1 MVAWHY
7 TTQATGTALYH
18 RLPHARWGAMSVTMP
33 VRYYNFL
40 IGHIRSRSQ
49 VRNWI
54 SKRKE
59 YLRLGYLELEQEP
72 VVVSFLWCFPEALLL
87 DGNSF
92 GCSPEAF
99 ARERSRCLCV
109 EWGCV
114 GLAETVADTGG
125 LAVAVDAMPL
135 VPAPSCA
142 NAPPPL
148 STELLAA
155 LPTLMLDLTPRTWL
169 LVLLLVAQVAPPWD
183 FVSKISKCHTIIEIH
198 RAETRA
204 ETCHVWLSNCAAMRR
219 FSFVWMSKLL

>member
-1 MVAWHY
+1 MRSDVCN
-7 TTQATGTALYH
+7 G
-18 RLPHARWGAMSVTMP
+18 ARH
-33 VRYYNFL
+33 YNFL
-40 IGHIRSRSQ
+40 TGYIRSCDQ
-49 VRNWI
+49 AHNWVQEKAV
-54 SKRKE
+54 SPTS
-59 YLRLGYLELEQEP
+59 YLELEQEP
-72 VVVSFLWCFPEALLL
+72 VVVSFLWCFPKVLLL
-87 DGNSF
+87 DGSSL

-114 GLAETVADTGG
+114 GLAETAADTGG

-169 LVLLLVAQVAPPWD
+169 LVLLLVALQAAPPWD
-183 FVSKISKCHTIIEIH
+183 FESKIFKCHIIIEIYRTTA
-198 RAETRA
+198 RAD
-204 ETCHVWLSNCAAMRR
+204 LSRVAGYLCAMHS
-219 FSFVWMSKLL
+219 FSFTRMSRLLNESM